1 MASDPFEPD
10 IEASDSFCYLVS
22 TSSQEM
28 GSGALRNKP
37 AKLGHGAVPLHLHIH
52 GIWCPPAQ
60 LPVHL
65 ERCRIPLEG
74 HVHEGGGQHPASG
87 RCHAQ
92 KRHPLWQLQRELML
106 RKHRRGMPP
115 GMHLHILDDVI
126 VKFQPYPS
134 FPVCHVGAL
143 RPLVEMCADPGH
155 PVQVSGRRLWTS
167 RAHVNQNRALGR
179 VCPLKPYHL

>member
-1 MASDPFEPD
+1 
-10 IEASDSFCYLVS
+10 
-22 TSSQEM
+22 M

-52 GIWCPPAQ
+52 GICGPPTQ

-65 ERCRIPLEG
+65 ERCWIPLEG

-126 VKFQPYPS
+126 VKFQPHPS

-143 RPLVEMCADPGH
+143 RPLVEMCADPGP
-155 PVQVSGRRLWTS
+155 PVQDSGRRLWTS
-167 RAHVNQNRALGR
+167 RPHVNQNRALGS